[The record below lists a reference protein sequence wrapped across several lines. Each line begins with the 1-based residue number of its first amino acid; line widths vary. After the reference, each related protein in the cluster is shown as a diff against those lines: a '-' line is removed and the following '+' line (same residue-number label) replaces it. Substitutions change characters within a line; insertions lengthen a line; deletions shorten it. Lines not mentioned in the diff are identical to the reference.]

1 MPAAH
6 SAKLTEVTDGRKINS
21 KRDMRKNILVLIM
34 TLILLSLANRLSPVN
49 QQEADKPRLGPAAIP
64 VSVRVFDGK
73 QLVADLA
80 LKDFEILEDGK
91 PRPVE
96 ALYFVDKNAIVRQE
110 PNQDE
115 WPDVSR
121 KFYLLFQL
129 FEYHPKL
136 AEAIGYL
143 FDRELLPGDSL
154 EIQTPMRNYKLS
166 ATAFANKPKNV
177 LAEEMTDF
185 VKKDIVQGSMAYN
198 SLLNDLKRHARAI
211 GGSNPMSSLETDT
224 ETEETGLEMLL
235 LRYKEIMAKMEAM
248 RRIDSDKFIRFAQ
261 ALKNQSGQKF
271 VFFIY
276 QREYRP
282 EISPRIMQQIMSTY
296 QDAPHVLD
304 GIQELFMSYTRDISQ
319 NTQKLRESYA
329 DSSAYFNL
337 IFMHKA
343 PQQITRIVMR
353 EQSEDIFKAFSAV
366 AQATGGI
373 VDTSQNPAAGIET
386 ALETSNK
393 YYLLYFTPF
402 SEAKEGIFRSLKIR
416 VKDRDYT
423 VVNRQGYIY

>member
-1 MPAAH
+1 M
-6 SAKLTEVTDGRKINS
+6 KK
-21 KRDMRKNILVLIM
+21 KILVLIT
-34 TLILLSLANRLSPVN
+34 TLVFLSLANRLSPAK
-49 QQEADKPRLGPAAIP
+49 QQQPEKPRLGDAAIP

-73 QLVADLA
+73 ELVTGLA
-80 LKDFEILEDGK
+80 LKDFEILEDGI
-91 PRPVE
+91 PRPVQ
-96 ALYFVDKNAIVRQE
+96 ALFFVHKNTIERQE
-110 PNQDE
+110 ADQE
-115 WPDVSR
+115 GQPDVSR

-136 AEAIGYL
+136 DEAIGYL
-143 FDRELLPGDSL
+143 FDKELLPGDSL

-166 ATAFANKPKNV
+166 AAAFASKPKSV
-177 LAEEMTDF
+177 LAQEMTDF
-185 VKKDIVQGSMAYN
+185 VKKDIVQGSLAYN
-198 SLLNDLKRHARAI
+198 ALLNDLKRHTRAI
-211 GGSNPMSSLETDT
+211 GGANPMGGIETDT
-224 ETEETGLEMLL
+224 ETEEIGLEMLL
-235 LRYKEIMAKMEAM
+235 IRYKEILSKMEAL
-248 RRIDSDKFIRFAQ
+248 RRIDSDKFVRFAQ

-282 EISPRIMQQIMSTY
+282 EISPSVIQRIMSTY

-304 GIQELFMSYTRDISQ
+304 GVQELFMSYTRNISQ
-319 NTQKLRESYA
+319 NTQKMRESYA
-329 DSSAYFNL
+329 DSSAYFNF

-343 PQQITRIVMR
+343 PQQLARIVMR

-366 AQATGGI
+366 AQATGGT

-393 YYLLYFTPF
+393 YYLLYFTP
-402 SEAKEGIFRSLKIR
+402 SAEAKEGIFRSLKIR

>member
-1 MPAAH
+1 M
-6 SAKLTEVTDGRKINS
+6 
-21 KRDMRKNILVLIM
+21 ILVF
-34 TLILLSLANRLSPVN
+34 LSLTNRLSPVS
-49 QQEADKPRLGPAAIP
+49 QQQAENPRLRAAAIP
-64 VSVRVFDGK
+64 VSVRVFDGN
-73 QLVADLA
+73 QLVTGLA
-80 LKDFEILEDGK
+80 LKDFEILEDGI

-96 ALYFVDKNAIVRQE
+96 ALYFVDKNAIERQE
-110 PNQDE
+110 PDQDDR
-115 WPDVSR
+115 PDVSR

-136 AEAIGYL
+136 ADAITYL
-143 FDRELLPGDSL
+143 FDKELLAGDSL
-154 EIQTPMRNYKLS
+154 EIQTPMKNYKLS
-166 ATAFANKPKNV
+166 TAAFANKPKNV
-177 LAEEMTDF
+177 LAEEMTNF

-198 SLLNDLKRHARAI
+198 NLLNELKRHTRAI
-211 GGSNPMSSLETDT
+211 GGANPMGALETDT
-224 ETEETGLEMLL
+224 ETEEIGLEMLL
-235 LRYKEIMAKMEAM
+235 VRYKEILSKMEAL

-282 EISPRIMQQIMSTY
+282 EISPSVIQRIMGTY
-296 QDAPHVLD
+296 QDAPHVID
-304 GIQELFMSYTRDISQ
+304 GVQELFMSYTRNISE
-319 NTQKLRESYA
+319 NTQKMRESYA
-329 DSSAYFNL
+329 DSSAHFNF

-343 PQQITRIVMR
+343 PQQLARIVMR

-366 AQATGGI
+366 AQATGG
-373 VDTSQNPAAGIET
+373 VVYTSQNPAAGIET

-393 YYLLYFTPF
+393 YYLLYFTPL
-402 SEAKEGIFRSLKIR
+402 SEAREGIFRSLKIR